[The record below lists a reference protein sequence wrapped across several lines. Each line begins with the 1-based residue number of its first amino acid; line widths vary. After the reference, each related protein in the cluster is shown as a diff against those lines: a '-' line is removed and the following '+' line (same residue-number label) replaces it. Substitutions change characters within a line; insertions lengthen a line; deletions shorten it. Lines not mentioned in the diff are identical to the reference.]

1 MYDTTRMKV
10 GDKVT
15 EILDESGRKMRE
27 GVVTVLK
34 IYNVWGRTR
43 IDVDYGDGEYTSLIK
58 TTNELLYGRRIR

>member
-15 EILDESGRKMRE
+15 EIPDESGRKMRE

-43 IDVDYGDGEYTSLIK
+43 IDVDYGDGGVYIIDK
-58 TTNELLYGRRIR
+58 NNK

>member
-1 MYDTTRMKV
+1 MKV

-43 IDVDYGDGEYTSLIK
+43 IDVDYGDGGVYIYFMGDLEVIERNSD
-58 TTNELLYGRRIR
+58 